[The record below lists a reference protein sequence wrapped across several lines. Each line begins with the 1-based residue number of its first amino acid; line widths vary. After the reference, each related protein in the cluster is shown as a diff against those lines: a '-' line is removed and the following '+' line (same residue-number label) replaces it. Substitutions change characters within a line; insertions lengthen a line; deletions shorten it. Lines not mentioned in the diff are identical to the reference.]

1 MAATWRKA
9 ICPHLYTQ
17 VRSNENKSDWKH
29 HILKGSRKDENC
41 VVSFSKNLDLKVIP
55 IQVHFPD
62 YKMFLSN
69 GSRTTSLH
77 KLNLYIFTFTFLDC
91 LSGGSLTT
99 SLTTG
104 WAERSSPEARCPLTH
119 SFSISRSVCECELR
133 KWKWFSSMTK
143 CVWNLYH
150 IPIMD
155 GSESINCA
163 GRSQNRAFMG
173 CFRRAVCKVNKVKK
187 YPETVIHS
195 AL

>member
-1 MAATWRKA
+1 
-9 ICPHLYTQ
+9 
-17 VRSNENKSDWKH
+17 
-29 HILKGSRKDENC
+29 
-41 VVSFSKNLDLKVIP
+41 
-55 IQVHFPD
+55 
-62 YKMFLSN
+62 MFLSN
-69 GSRTTSLH
+69 GSRTTSLR
-77 KLNLYIFTFTFLDC
+77 KLNLYVFTFTFLDC

-104 WAERSSPEARCPLTH
+104 WAERFSPEARCPLTH

-150 IPIMD
+150 IHIMD

-173 CFRRAVCKVNKVKK
+173 GFRRAVCKVNKVKLHHK
-187 YPETVIHS
+187 SKDVFSGPLIAGWNVWIAMKPNWSQFYRPHTARSGRAGNNHQLHTRQYLLFIHGCFGIFDT
-195 AL
+195 